1 MMLGHLI
8 PIADETVRCRHAPEP
23 ARPVAI
29 LVAVTSARRMGVA
42 GGGDPG
48 RRNDSTA
55 GRN

>member
-1 MMLGHLI
+1 MMLGRQI
-8 PIADETVRCRHAPEP
+8 PIADETAQRRHAPEP